1 MFRPTLL
8 PIGHCWRELCWR
20 GRPNDRFTRELRTQE
35 STNLDGK
42 SQDVTEARLL
52 TAQEVAAL
60 LSVPVSWIREH
71 TRSGRLPHIPLGR
84 YKRYRR
90 EAILEWLEANEHVGQ
105 FRRYQP
111 TLRER

>member
-1 MFRPTLL
+1 M
-8 PIGHCWRELCWR
+8 
-20 GRPNDRFTRELRTQE
+20 
-35 STNLDGK
+35 
-42 SQDVTEARLL
+42 TETRLL

-71 TRSGRLPHIPLGR
+71 TRNGRLPHIPLGR

-111 TLRER
+111 TPRER